1 LVLAFLRDMGKRGVP
16 DAMRPLFVN
25 LTAPT
30 NAEERAV
37 RGALDVWVDMVAG
50 SGRGAGV
57 LLAEGRGERQGTRHW
72 HGLALT
78 TVPERA
84 LAAWWCDHTQ
94 GTVINAQRIEAITTA
109 YLPLGSPEMER
120 DIRRVLAYA
129 LRQHAGSEIVVR
141 GGLADCWRRAGA
153 VAPVSVVP
161 PSTTGPVEPTGEP
174 GEKPPARASAKRAA
188 RGAAGGARTCAYC
201 GESLEGLRRDARYC
215 SRSCRNMASR
225 KNVRSKGKAA

>member
-1 LVLAFLRDMGKRGVP
+1 VPLVLAFLRDMGKRGVP

-84 LAAWWCDHTQ
+84 L
-94 GTVINAQRIEAITTA
+94 TTA